1 MTNVNSGT
9 FGLAGPYA
17 VANQRLD
24 YQAADAPLPQ
34 GSYRGL
40 AATANHFARESA
52 MDELAVALEIDPLE
66 LRVSHLGDERL
77 ADVFLEAAKRID
89 WTRERDDAVGL
100 GIAGGIEK
108 DARVATA
115 VELRVDDDRRPV
127 IERIVTAFDCGRIV
141 NADALTNQIQGAISM
156 ALGGA
161 LFEAVHLG
169 RGSDER
175 IADRVP
181 RAADHGSA
189 RGRGR
194 ADRPAGHP
202 LGRRRRDADHRP
214 RTGHR
219 ERHPRRDGHPHPGHA
234 ADPRRPPPGL
244 TLSSP
249 LS

>member
-1 MTNVNSGT
+1 MTNVNSGP

-24 YQAADAPLPQ
+24 YQAAESPLRQ

-77 ADVFLEAAKRID
+77 ADVYREAAKRID

-141 NADALTNQIQGAISM
+141 NPDALTNQIQGAISM
-156 ALGGA
+156 ALGGS
-161 LFEAVHLG
+161 LFEAVHFGPGGVLTNA
-169 RGSDER
+169 SLTEY
-175 IADRVP
+175 RVP
-181 RAADHGSA
+181 RITDLPAVEVALI
-189 RGRGR
+189 
-194 ADRPAGHP
+194 DRPDIPSAGAGETPIIALAPAIANAIHDATGIRIRDMP
-202 LGRRRRDADHRP
+202 LIPDGRLPD
-214 RTGHR
+214 
-219 ERHPRRDGHPHPGHA
+219 
-234 ADPRRPPPGL
+234 
-244 TLSSP
+244 
-249 LS
+249 